1 MLADAD
7 LLQRECLFVFL
18 TGNLKASAVV
28 AKRAKEYEITANF
41 IRKREG
47 GRE

>member
-28 AKRAKEYEITANF
+28 AKRAKVITANF

-47 GRE
+47 WRE